1 MTRQARDF
9 VNNSGNGGAP
19 AIAKNIRNRVS
30 QAIAN
35 NIRNGVVFDNNFAS
49 ALLAQRIANAVVQ
62 AIANDMGIRGA
73 FANAFNR
80 DVGIAP
86 GITISEPVQ
95 NIGVGIAPGIAISEP
110 VQNIGVGDS
119 VLPVNNIGNGGAL
132 AEQVQAQSSPD
143 WNCPDD
149 EWDCNGQTIEA
160 AVIVK

>member
-49 ALLAQRIANAVVQ
+49 TLLAQRIANAVVH

-80 DVGIAP
+80 GVGIAP

-95 NIGVGIAPGIAISEP
+95 NIGVGGA
-110 VQNIGVGDS
+110 

-160 AVIVK
+160 AVIVE